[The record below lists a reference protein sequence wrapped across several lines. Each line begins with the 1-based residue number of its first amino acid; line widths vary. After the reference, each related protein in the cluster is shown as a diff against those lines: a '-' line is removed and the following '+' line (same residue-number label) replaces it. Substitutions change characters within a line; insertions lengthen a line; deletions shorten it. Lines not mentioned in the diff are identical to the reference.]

1 MAVIWKI
8 KNTLHTPSYE
18 GKTNVIRSLS
28 WWAHCESTVN
38 GQTGMAD
45 KKGKVVLDTSDLSDF
60 TTYEDVTESEALQW
74 LYAALGSEKQK
85 IETELEMQ
93 VDFCLNPNQVGGVP
107 WS

>member
-1 MAVIWKI
+1 M
-8 KNTLHTPSYE
+8 
-18 GKTNVIRSLS
+18 
-28 WWAHCESTVN
+28 N